1 MKKWLRGF
9 RGAFL
14 MTLTWFVGW
23 GVGFG
28 GLMEAFVD
36 PHGELVD
43 IWPAL
48 MAFAGFIG
56 GAVFCVLLRISGG
69 GRRFDEVSLARIVAW
84 GVVTGL
90 ILGVV
95 ATAIG
100 LTSDIAIDQPHQRPI
115 PPIVMIGITTALSA
129 VAAIGSALFFRFL
142 AKSEPSA
149 VASR

>member
-1 MKKWLRGF
+1 MKKWLRGL

-14 MTLTWFVGW
+14 MTLMWVVGW

-48 MAFAGFIG
+48 MGFAGFIG
-56 GAVFCVLLRISGG
+56 GIVFCALLRISGA
-69 GRRFDEVSLARIVAW
+69 GRRVDEVSLARIATW

-90 ILGVV
+90 ILGVLAV
-95 ATAIG
+95 ASG
-100 LTSDIAIDQPHQRPI
+100 LSSDIAIDQPYQRSIAPA
-115 PPIVMIGITTALSA
+115 VMIGITTALSA
-129 VAAIGSALFFRFL
+129 VAAIGSALFFRLL
-142 AKSEPSA
+142 AQSETRA
-149 VASR
+149 VPGR

>member
-1 MKKWLRGF
+1 MKQWLRGF

-14 MTLTWFVGW
+14 MTLTWMVGW

-56 GAVFCVLLRISGG
+56 GAVFCALRRISSGD
-69 GRRFDEVSLARIVAW
+69 RRFDEVSLARIATW

-90 ILGVV
+90 ILGVF
-95 ATAIG
+95 AIAMG
-100 LTSDIAIDQPHQRPI
+100 LTSDIAID
-115 PPIVMIGITTALSA
+115 
-129 VAAIGSALFFRFL
+129 
-142 AKSEPSA
+142 
-149 VASR
+149 SRMSGRWRLV